1 MRNWQAWTCTLI
13 TFTGSG
19 TIRSS
24 IKQLQCNAYYFTGPY
39 LSGSDSPHF
48 RIDEAKI
55 AEDARSDG
63 KWVLR
68 TKEERKNN
76 LSKFVLRI
84 SDLLTIVAACKL
96 QLRSNSSD
104 KSFSLC
110 RL

>member
-1 MRNWQAWTCTLI
+1 MNPA
-13 TFTGSG
+13 G
-19 TIRSS
+19 
-24 IKQLQCNAYYFTGPY
+24 
-39 LSGSDSPHF
+39 
-48 RIDEAKI
+48 RIDQHVE
-55 AEDARSDG
+55 
-63 KWVLR
+63 LR
-68 TKEERKNN
+68 RPVAKEERKNN